1 MVQQREGA
9 VEHTATTY
17 LKYFKIVVVVVM
29 TLVLVAMLVFLAMA
43 GYNFMQ
49 TPAAPAAA
57 KQAPDRQVDF
67 RDFLKFVEE
76 RERQRKQEEERQKRG
91 NDVQFVPSSTA
102 GPTVKYLEQAT
113 LFYRC
118 IERFER
124 MSSEQVPVVSN
135 EESARKI
142 EEHRRQMESYIDKP
156 YLGELWLVDFLK
168 FSCAALENPELVAQK
183 REGKIRSLPLYLFH
197 SSAYAAIQKERAE
210 FENAEKQRVSGEILA
225 EEARVAAARM
235 KGVLLLSSAGA
246 AFATLF
252 ALAVFLILSRI
263 ESSLADI
270 AASLHNSQPDRQSV

>member
-1 MVQQREGA
+1 MVQDKEGA
-9 VEHTATTY
+9 VEHTATAY
-17 LKYFKIVVVVVM
+17 LKYFKGVVVVVM
-29 TLVLVAMLVFLAMA
+29 TLVLIAVLVFLAMA
-43 GYNFMQ
+43 GYKFMQ
-49 TPAAPAAA
+49 TPTAPAPART
-57 KQAPDRQVDF
+57 APDRQVDF
-67 RDFLKFVEE
+67 RDFMKFVEE

-113 LFYRC
+113 HFYRC

-156 YLGELWLVDFLK
+156 YLGEAWLVDFLK
-168 FSCAALENPELVAQK
+168 FSCAALENSDILAQK

-197 SSAYAAIQKERAE
+197 SSAYAAIHQERIQ
-210 FENAEKQRVSGEILA
+210 FEDAEKQRVAGEMLA
-225 EEARVAAARM
+225 EEARVAAARLQ
-235 KGVLLLSSAGA
+235 GAFFLSSAGA
-246 AFATLF
+246 AFGTLF

-263 ESSLADI
+263 ESNLSDI
-270 AASLHNSQPDRQSV
+270 AASLRNSSPDRQSV